1 MPEPDRELDLF
12 FEQVVE
18 GRVSRRQLIRRL
30 GAAGLT
36 LSSAGTLLAA
46 CGGVKGTDK
55 GGATKKTATHAQVA
69 IKELDFSNW
78 PLYIDRKVLKNFEKA
93 HPGSH
98 VKYTEEIN
106 DNEEFFGK
114 VRQQLQRGDSLGR
127 DLVALTDWMAAR
139 WVRSGWVEPKDKKNI
154 PNEKN
159 LAPNLQHPLW
169 DPNRDFSLPWQSGMS
184 AIGYNPK
191 KTGRKLNS
199 IGDLFDPKFKGK
211 VTMFS
216 DPHDSAGLMIL
227 LSGKKTEDAT
237 IDDVLAGIAKIDQE
251 NKKGQ
256 IRRFTGNDYTTDLT
270 KGNVWVSVAYSGDVF
285 QLKKDNPDL
294 EFIIPQEGA
303 MLWTDNMMMPQ
314 KPPHPYAAET
324 MMNYVYEPQ
333 VAATIAAAVNYV
345 TPVIGAQQEMQKID
359 PKLATNELI
368 FPSPAS
374 RSKLHPYVTLTP
386 AEERQMNDAMQKVI
400 GA

>member
-1 MPEPDRELDLF
+1 MPDHDRELDLF
-12 FEQVVE
+12 FEQLVE

-36 LSSAGTLLAA
+36 MSSAGTLLAA
-46 CGGVKGTDK
+46 CGGVKGTDQK
-55 GGATKKTATHAQVA
+55 GPTKTTATHPKVA
-69 IKELDFSNW
+69 IKQLNFSNW
-78 PLYIDRKVLKNFEKA
+78 PLYIDKSVLKDFEKQY
-93 HPGSH
+93 PGSN

-114 VRQQLQRGDSLGR
+114 VRQQLQAGDSLGR

-159 LAPNLQHPLW
+159 LTPNLLHPKW
-169 DPNRDFSLPWQSGMS
+169 DPNRNFSLPWQSGMS
-184 AIGYNPK
+184 AIGYNPD
-191 KTGRKLNS
+191 KTGRKINS
-199 IGDLFDPKFKGK
+199 IADLFDPKFKGK
-211 VTMFS
+211 VSMFS

-227 LSGKKTEDAT
+227 LSGKRTEDAT
-237 IDDVLAGIAKIDQE
+237 LDDVLAGIAKIDQE

-256 IRRFTGNDYTTDLT
+256 IRRFTGNDYTTDLV
-270 KGNVWVSVAYSGDVF
+270 KGNVSLCMAYSGDVF
-285 QLKKDNPDL
+285 QLQKQNPKL
-294 EFIIPQEGA
+294 QFVIPQEGA

-324 MMNYVYEPQ
+324 MMNYVYEPA
-333 VAATIAAAVNYV
+333 VAAKITAAVNYV
-345 TPVIGAQQEMQKID
+345 TPVQGTQAELAKID
-359 PKLATNELI
+359 PKLAQSELI
-368 FPSPAS
+368 FPTAAS
-374 RSKLHPYVTLTP
+374 RAKLHPYVTLT
-386 AEERQMNDAMQKVI
+386 ASEERQMNDAMQKVI